1 MTQAP
6 VVVTGGTGFVGRR
19 LVRAL
24 IERGEHPVVLSRR
37 AADPR
42 VPAGATC
49 VAWTPEAAGPWGASI
64 DGARAVVH
72 LAGEPV
78 VGRWTA
84 EKKEKIRAS
93 RVRSTTEVVA
103 AIRRAKVPPSVLVC
117 ASAVGFYGHRDAS
130 DEIDESA
137 LPGHDFLAGVVQDW
151 ESAAEEAT
159 ALGVRVVRLRIGI
172 VLGDEGGALSQMLT
186 PFRMFAGGPLGN
198 GRQVLSWIH
207 ADDVVGLVLLSLDD
221 ERARGAMNATAPA
234 PVDMNELSRA
244 LGRRLSRPSVFRVPE
259 FALRGLFGEGADPL
273 LTGQRAL
280 PRAAERLGYQFRW
293 MSLDAALADLIAK

>member
-1 MTQAP
+1 MSNDP
-6 VVVTGGTGFVGRR
+6 VVITGGTGFVGGR

-24 IERGEHPVVLSRR
+24 IDRGEHPIVLSRS
-37 AADPR
+37 ADDRR
-42 VPAGATC
+42 VPSAARV
-49 VAWTPEAAGPWGASI
+49 VAWTPESAGPWGDSL

-84 EKKEKIRAS
+84 EKKQKIRSS

-103 AIRRAKVPPSVLVC
+103 AIGRAKTPPRVLVC
-117 ASAVGFYGHRDAS
+117 ASAVGFYGPHEAGDAL
-130 DEIDESA
+130 DESSA
-137 LPGHDFLAGVVQDW
+137 AGHDFLAGVTQEW
-151 ESAAEEAT
+151 EAAAEAAT

-172 VLGDEGGALSQMLT
+172 VLGDDGGALAQMLT
-186 PFRMFAGGPLGN
+186 PFRLFAGGPIGS

-207 ADDVVGLVLLSLDD
+207 ADDVVGLALLALDD
-221 ERARGAMNATAPA
+221 DRAKGAINATAPN
-234 PVDMNELSRA
+234 PVDNAELARA
-244 LGRRLSRPSVFRVPE
+244 LGNHLSRPAFLRVPA

-280 PRAAERLGYQFRW
+280 PKAAQALGYHFRFPT
-293 MSLDAALADLIAK
+293 LEAALSDLVPR